1 MVKNVFLR
9 AFYIKFLDFI
19 FKKNYKNMLKTTKL
33 NLKFFINLKIYS
45 KLKGEKMK
53 TINFYKKE
61 KLIFSVYAESL
72 EDVLKSPLSYFSGYT
87 QDMIITDITY
97 QYPFFKD
104 DILREMS
111 KEEKVRANIP
121 IQLEDGEIIKDKK
134 LIVIPKPAG
143 NQKYMYWDKE
153 KSLWI
158 LDNQKEYDD
167 YCALIDDLKAKSLE
181 YGFDYKVGE
190 KEHRQRC
197 RDKDI
202 IFIAMSALLLFLVK
216 TFMNKEI
223 KKTWY
228 FEDNFGVSLDLMG
241 FIQLMFFGSTFIQSV
256 YDTENYFKTKVN
268 PKDLTKAEFEAK
280 RKEIHTKLATS

>member
-1 MVKNVFLR
+1 
-9 AFYIKFLDFI
+9 
-19 FKKNYKNMLKTTKL
+19 
-33 NLKFFINLKIYS
+33 
-45 KLKGEKMK
+45 MK

-72 EDVLKSPLSYFSGYT
+72 EDVLKSPLSYFQGYT
-87 QDMIITDITY
+87 NDMIITDITY
-97 QYPFFKD
+97 QYPIFKD
-104 DILREMS
+104 DVLREMS
-111 KEEKVRANIP
+111 KEEKVRANIEV
-121 IQLEDGEIIKDKK
+121 QLEDGEFIKDKK
-134 LIVIPKPAG
+134 LITVPKPAG

-181 YGFDYKVGE
+181 YGFDYKVDG

-202 IFIAMSALLLFLVK
+202 TSLASNISIMLAEK
-216 TFMNKEI
+216 TIYGKEKTI
-223 KKTWY
+223 TWY
-228 FEDNFGVSLDLMG
+228 FEDNFGLKLDLEQSLILASYG
-241 FIQLMFFGSTFIQSV
+241 KTFTQSV

-268 PKDLTKAEFEAK
+268 PKELIKADFESK
-280 RKEIHTKLATS
+280 RKEIHLKLATS

>member
-1 MVKNVFLR
+1 
-9 AFYIKFLDFI
+9 
-19 FKKNYKNMLKTTKL
+19 
-33 NLKFFINLKIYS
+33 
-45 KLKGEKMK
+45 MK

-72 EDVLKSPLSYFSGYT
+72 EDVLKSPLSYFPNYT
-87 QDMIITDITY
+87 TDVLITDISY
-97 QYPFFKD
+97 QHPIFKD
-104 DILREMS
+104 DILREMT
-111 KEEKVRANIP
+111 KEEKVRANIEV
-121 IQLEDGEIIKDKK
+121 QLEDGEFIKDKK
-134 LIVIPKPAG
+134 LITVPKPAG

-167 YCALIDDLKAKSLE
+167 YCTLIDNLKAEALT
-181 YGFDYKVGE
+181 YGFDYKVDG

-202 IFIAMSALLLFLVK
+202 TSLASNISIMLAEK
-216 TFMNKEI
+216 IIKGKEKSI
-223 KKTWY
+223 TWY
-228 FEDNFGVSLDLMG
+228 FEDNFGIELDLEKS
-241 FIQLMFFGSTFIQSV
+241 LVLASFGKTFTQSV

-268 PKDLTKAEFEAK
+268 PKDLSKAEFEAK